1 MIATLYTGHVTADV
15 GTLKCHEV
23 VARLFRSHAVPG
35 GDDAAS
41 MRARQKWNR
50 DQQPAVNAALRYS
63 IFAGVA
69 NFREF
74 EPFSRLNTPPAS
86 PNDGAA

>member
-41 MRARQKWNR
+41 MRACVSRTR
-50 DQQPAVNAALRYS
+50 DQQPQSNAALRYS
-63 IFAGVA
+63 ISAGVA
-69 NFREF
+69 KLQWVRAVR
-74 EPFSRLNTPPAS
+74 PTQYSPPL
-86 PNDGAA
+86 PPM